1 MGKKGIRYCVLMGG
15 CIVILLIL
23 NLIMGSVSIPF
34 STTLH
39 VIFPFLHDEVTSNL
53 LTIHPSWEYIIM
65 ESRLP
70 QALTA
75 LLTGAALSACGL
87 LLQTAFRNPLAGP
100 GIFGISSGAGL
111 GVALVML
118 LLGGNVTTAAFSVSG
133 FLAILLAAFVGA
145 MLITLLL
152 FFFSSMVRS
161 SILLLII
168 GIMVGYVA
176 NSIISILNFYA
187 TEEGVKSYLVWGL
200 GNFGGV
206 SMAQMPLFASIVLL
220 GLLAALLMM
229 KPLNGLLLGEQY
241 AENLGI
247 NVQRTRNFL
256 LIITGLLM
264 AITTAFCGPIA
275 FIGLAVPHIA
285 RLLLNTDNHLSLLP
299 ATMLTGSAVALLCN
313 LLCILPGE
321 LGILPLNAVTPLLG
335 APIIIYVIIKNK

>member
-1 MGKKGIRYCVLMGG
+1 MGKKGIRYCILMCG
-15 CIVILLIL
+15 CIVMLLIL
-23 NLIMGSVSIPF
+23 NLIMGSVRIPF
-34 STTLH
+34 STALH
-39 VIFPFLHDEVTSNL
+39 VIFPFLHDGFTSNL

-118 LLGGNVTTAAFSVSG
+118 LLGGSVTTAAFSVSG

-229 KPLNGLLLGEQY
+229 KPLNALLLGEQY

-247 NVQRTRNFL
+247 NVQHTRNFL

-299 ATMLTGSAVALLCN
+299 ATMMTGSAVALLCN

-335 APIIIYVIIKNK
+335 APIIIYVIMKNK

>member
-1 MGKKGIRYCVLMGG
+1 MGKKDIRYCILMGG
-15 CIVILLIL
+15 CIVMLMIL

-34 STTLH
+34 SATLH

-118 LLGGNVTTAAFSVSG
+118 LLGGSVTTATFSVSG

-187 TEEGVKSYLVWGL
+187 TEEDVKSYLVWGL

-229 KPLNGLLLGEQY
+229 KPLNALLLGEQY

-335 APIIIYVIIKNK
+335 APIIIYVIMKNK

>member
-1 MGKKGIRYCVLMGG
+1 MGKKGIRYCILMGG
-15 CIVILLIL
+15 CIIMLMIL

-34 STTLH
+34 SATLH

-53 LTIHPSWEYIIM
+53 LAIHPSWEYIIM

-118 LLGGNVTTAAFSVSG
+118 LLGGSVTTAAFSVSG

-152 FFFSSMVRS
+152 FFFSFMVRS

-229 KPLNGLLLGEQY
+229 KPLNALLLGEQY

-335 APIIIYVIIKNK
+335 APIIIYVIMKNK

>member
-1 MGKKGIRYCVLMGG
+1 
-15 CIVILLIL
+15 
-23 NLIMGSVSIPF
+23 
-34 STTLH
+34 
-39 VIFPFLHDEVTSNL
+39 
-53 LTIHPSWEYIIM
+53 
-65 ESRLP
+65 
-70 QALTA
+70 
-75 LLTGAALSACGL
+75 
-87 LLQTAFRNPLAGP
+87 
-100 GIFGISSGAGL
+100 
-111 GVALVML
+111 
-118 LLGGNVTTAAFSVSG
+118 
-133 FLAILLAAFVGA
+133 LLAAFVGA

-206 SMAQMPLFASIVLL
+206 SMAQMPLFASFVLL

-229 KPLNGLLLGEQY
+229 KPLNALLLGEQY

-299 ATMLTGSAVALLCN
+299 ATMMTGSAVALLCN

-335 APIIIYVIIKNK
+335 APIIIYVIMKNK

>member
-1 MGKKGIRYCVLMGG
+1 MGKKGIRYCILMCG
-15 CIVILLIL
+15 CIIILLIL

-53 LTIHPSWEYIIM
+53 LAIHPSWEYIIM

-75 LLTGAALSACGL
+75 LLTGAALSTCGL

-118 LLGGNVTTAAFSVSG
+118 LLGGSVTTAAFSVSG

-220 GLLAALLMM
+220 GLLTALLMM
-229 KPLNGLLLGEQY
+229 KPLNALLLGEQY

-264 AITTAFCGPIA
+264 AITTAFCGPIV

-299 ATMLTGSAVALLCN
+299 ATMMTGSAVALLCN

-335 APIIIYVIIKNK
+335 APIIIYVIMKNK

>member
-1 MGKKGIRYCVLMGG
+1 MGKKGIRYCILMGG
-15 CIVILLIL
+15 CIIILLIL

-53 LTIHPSWEYIIM
+53 LAIHPSWEYIIM

-118 LLGGNVTTAAFSVSG
+118 LLGGSVTTAAFSVNG

-220 GLLAALLMM
+220 GLLTALLMM
-229 KPLNGLLLGEQY
+229 KPLNALLLGEQY

-299 ATMLTGSAVALLCN
+299 ATMMTGSAVALLCN

-335 APIIIYVIIKNK
+335 APIIIYVIMKNK

>member
-1 MGKKGIRYCVLMGG
+1 MGKKGIRYCILMCG
-15 CIVILLIL
+15 CIVMLLIL

-34 STTLH
+34 SATLH
-39 VIFPFLHDEVTSNL
+39 VIFPFLHDEVTSKL

-87 LLQTAFRNPLAGP
+87 LLQTTFRNPLAGP

-118 LLGGNVTTAAFSVSG
+118 LLGGSVTTAAFSVSG

-152 FFFSSMVRS
+152 FLFSSMVRS

-168 GIMVGYVA
+168 GIMIGYVA

-229 KPLNGLLLGEQY
+229 KPLNALLLGEQY

-335 APIIIYVIIKNK
+335 APIIIYVIMKNK

>member
-1 MGKKGIRYCVLMGG
+1 MGKKGIRYCILMCG
-15 CIVILLIL
+15 CIAMLLIL

-53 LTIHPSWEYIIM
+53 LAIHPSWEYIIM

-118 LLGGNVTTAAFSVSG
+118 LLGGSVTTAAFSVSG
-133 FLAILLAAFVGA
+133 FLAILLTAFVGA

-187 TEEGVKSYLVWGL
+187 TEEGVKSYLVWGM

-206 SMAQMPLFASIVLL
+206 SMAQMPLFASIILL

-229 KPLNGLLLGEQY
+229 KPLNALLLGEQY

-247 NVQRTRNFL
+247 NIQRTRNFL

-299 ATMLTGSAVALLCN
+299 ATMMTGSAVALLCN

-335 APIIIYVIIKNK
+335 APIIIYVIMKNK

>member
-1 MGKKGIRYCVLMGG
+1 MEKKGIRYCILMCG
-15 CIVILLIL
+15 CIVMLLIL

-34 STTLH
+34 SATLH
-39 VIFPFLHDEVTSNL
+39 VIFPFLHDEVTSKL

-87 LLQTAFRNPLAGP
+87 LLQTTFRNPLAGP

-118 LLGGNVTTAAFSVSG
+118 LLGGSVTTAAFSVSG

-152 FFFSSMVRS
+152 FLFSSMVRS

-168 GIMVGYVA
+168 GIMIGYVA

-229 KPLNGLLLGEQY
+229 KPLNALLLGEQY

-335 APIIIYVIIKNK
+335 APIIIYVIMKNK

>member
-1 MGKKGIRYCVLMGG
+1 MGKKGIRYCILMCG
-15 CIVILLIL
+15 CIIILLIL

-53 LTIHPSWEYIIM
+53 LAIHPSWEYIIM

-118 LLGGNVTTAAFSVSG
+118 LLGGSVTTAAFSVSG

-229 KPLNGLLLGEQY
+229 KPLNALLLGEQY

-264 AITTAFCGPIA
+264 AITTAFCGPIV

-299 ATMLTGSAVALLCN
+299 ATMMTGSAVALLCN

-335 APIIIYVIIKNK
+335 APIIIYVIMKNK

>member
-1 MGKKGIRYCVLMGG
+1 
-15 CIVILLIL
+15 
-23 NLIMGSVSIPF
+23 
-34 STTLH
+34 
-39 VIFPFLHDEVTSNL
+39 
-53 LTIHPSWEYIIM
+53 
-65 ESRLP
+65 
-70 QALTA
+70 
-75 LLTGAALSACGL
+75 
-87 LLQTAFRNPLAGP
+87 
-100 GIFGISSGAGL
+100 
-111 GVALVML
+111 
-118 LLGGNVTTAAFSVSG
+118 
-133 FLAILLAAFVGA
+133 
-145 MLITLLL
+145 
-152 FFFSSMVRS
+152 
-161 SILLLII
+161 
-168 GIMVGYVA
+168 MVGYVA

-229 KPLNGLLLGEQY
+229 KPLNALLLGEQY

-247 NVQRTRNFL
+247 NVQCTRNFL

-299 ATMLTGSAVALLCN
+299 ATMMTGSAVALLCN

-335 APIIIYVIIKNK
+335 APIIIYVIMKNK

>member
-1 MGKKGIRYCVLMGG
+1 MGKKGIRYCILMGG
-15 CIVILLIL
+15 CIVMLLIL

-53 LTIHPSWEYIIM
+53 LAIHPSWEYIIM

-118 LLGGNVTTAAFSVSG
+118 LLGGSVTTAAFSVSG
-133 FLAILLAAFVGA
+133 FLAILLTAFVGA

-229 KPLNGLLLGEQY
+229 KPLNALLLGEQY

-335 APIIIYVIIKNK
+335 APIIIYVIMKNK

>member
-1 MGKKGIRYCVLMGG
+1 MGKKGIRYCILMGG
-15 CIVILLIL
+15 CIVMLLIL

-53 LTIHPSWEYIIM
+53 LAIHPSWEYIIM

-118 LLGGNVTTAAFSVSG
+118 LFGGSVTTAAFSVSG

-206 SMAQMPLFASIVLL
+206 SMAQMPLFASIILL

-229 KPLNGLLLGEQY
+229 KPLNALLLGEQY

-299 ATMLTGSAVALLCN
+299 ATMMTGSAVALLCN

-335 APIIIYVIIKNK
+335 APIIIYVIMKNK

>member
-1 MGKKGIRYCVLMGG
+1 MGKKGIRYCILMCG
-15 CIVILLIL
+15 CIVMLLIL

-34 STTLH
+34 STALH
-39 VIFPFLHDEVTSNL
+39 VIFPFLHDGFTSNL

-118 LLGGNVTTAAFSVSG
+118 LLGGSVTTAAFSVSG
-133 FLAILLAAFVGA
+133 FLAILLTAFVGA

-229 KPLNGLLLGEQY
+229 KPLNALLLGEQY

-299 ATMLTGSAVALLCN
+299 ATMMTGSAVALLCN
-313 LLCILPGE
+313 LLCIFPGE

-335 APIIIYVIIKNK
+335 APIIIYVIMKNK

>member
-1 MGKKGIRYCVLMGG
+1 MGKKGIRYCILMGG
-15 CIVILLIL
+15 CIVMLLIL

-34 STTLH
+34 STALH
-39 VIFPFLHDEVTSNL
+39 VIFPFLHDGFTSNL

-75 LLTGAALSACGL
+75 LLTGAALSTCGL

-111 GVALVML
+111 GAALVML
-118 LLGGNVTTAAFSVSG
+118 LLGGSVTTAAFSVSG

-220 GLLAALLMM
+220 GLLTALLMM
-229 KPLNGLLLGEQY
+229 KPLNALLLGEQY

-264 AITTAFCGPIA
+264 AITTAFCGPIV

-299 ATMLTGSAVALLCN
+299 ATMMTGSAVALLCN

-335 APIIIYVIIKNK
+335 APIIIYVIMKNK

>member
-1 MGKKGIRYCVLMGG
+1 MGKKDIRYCILMGG
-15 CIVILLIL
+15 CIVMLMIL

-34 STTLH
+34 SATLH

-118 LLGGNVTTAAFSVSG
+118 LLGGSVTTAAFSVSG

-187 TEEGVKSYLVWGL
+187 TEEGVKSYLVWGM

-220 GLLAALLMM
+220 GLLTALLMM
-229 KPLNGLLLGEQY
+229 KPLNALLLGEQY

-264 AITTAFCGPIA
+264 AITTAFCGPIV

-299 ATMLTGSAVALLCN
+299 ATMMTGSAVALLCN

-335 APIIIYVIIKNK
+335 APIIIYVIMKNK

>member
-1 MGKKGIRYCVLMGG
+1 MGKKGIRYCILMCG
-15 CIVILLIL
+15 CIVMLLIL

-34 STTLH
+34 SATLH
-39 VIFPFLHDEVTSNL
+39 VIFLFLHDEVTSNL
-53 LTIHPSWEYIIM
+53 LTIHPSWGYIIM

-118 LLGGNVTTAAFSVSG
+118 LLGGSVTTAAFSVSG

-206 SMAQMPLFASIVLL
+206 SMAQMPLFSSIVLL

-229 KPLNGLLLGEQY
+229 KPLNALLLGEQY

-247 NVQRTRNFL
+247 NIQRTRNFL

-335 APIIIYVIIKNK
+335 APIIIYVIMKNK